1 MVGSKVVITSPLHVQ
16 DRISRINKHKLFSVV
31 RSITSTNQRFCYV
44 MKAFPGSTL
53 ELVGVGVVEMNCE
66 PSLTRA
72 QGCRVNLRV
81 LVLFI
86 DRDMGQLYMQ
96 DTPSTGQSYW
106 EATISSTFPLSA
118 QLYSTVTVFLT
129 GLSVDYQ
136 GQMVPAVLCRVGEGV
151 MAAECK

>member
-1 MVGSKVVITSPLHVQ
+1 M
-16 DRISRINKHKLFSVV
+16 F
-31 RSITSTNQRFCYV
+31 
-44 MKAFPGSTL
+44 
-53 ELVGVGVVEMNCE
+53 
-66 PSLTRA
+66 
-72 QGCRVNLRV
+72 RVNLRV

-96 DTPSTGQSYW
+96 DTSSTGQSYL

-118 QLYSTVTVFLT
+118 STVAVFLT

-151 MAAECK
+151 RAVECK